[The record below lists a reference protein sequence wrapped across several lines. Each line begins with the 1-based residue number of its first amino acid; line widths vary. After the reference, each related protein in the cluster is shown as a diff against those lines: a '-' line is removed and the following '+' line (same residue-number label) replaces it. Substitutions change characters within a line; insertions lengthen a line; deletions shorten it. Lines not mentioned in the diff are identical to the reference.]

1 MPRLSDTKIRSAK
14 PRQKP
19 FKLYDVEGL
28 YLIIN
33 PNGSRWWRQKYHFAQ
48 HERLLSLGVYPDIS
62 LADAR
67 TQGAAL
73 RKQIANGINPS
84 AERQEKKLAQRTAA
98 ERTYNAVLAEWLAK
112 TATARKWTAD
122 HLERV
127 QRRFEVHFTPWLGRK
142 DIADVTDDDFMAC
155 VRRMEER
162 NLVDTAHR
170 ALSDNDSLFRYARQR
185 KYVKHN
191 VVADVRGPDT
201 LPRTKVTHRAAITDP
216 LQLGQLLRAVDGYHG
231 GFVVRQALRLLPLV
245 FVRPGELQWATWKEF
260 DLDSAE
266 WRIPAERMKMREYH
280 IVPLARQAVAILR
293 ELQPVTGPD
302 GFIAHQVRNP
312 SRPISENTLNV
323 ALRAIGYEKHQQTS
337 HGFRRTASTLLNE
350 RGFNRDAIER
360 QLAHGERDQV
370 RGAYNA
376 AQYLPERRKM
386 MQAWANYL
394 DKLRQGVAA

>member
-14 PRQKP
+14 PAEKP
-19 FKLYDVEGL
+19 FKLYDSEGL
-28 YLIIN
+28 YLIVT
-33 PNGSRWWRQKYHFAQ
+33 PNGSRWWRQRYRW
-48 HERLLSLGVYPDIS
+48 ERREQTLSLGTYPEVA

-67 TQGAAL
+67 TRGAAL

-84 AERQEKKLAQRTAA
+84 TERQGQKLAQRTAA
-98 ERTYNAVLAEWLAK
+98 ERSYKAILEEWLPK
-112 TATARKWTAD
+112 TAVARKWTAD

-127 QRRFEVHFTPWLGRK
+127 RRRFEVHFIPWLGRK
-142 DIADVTDDDFMAC
+142 EISSVTDDDILGC
-155 VRRMEER
+155 IRRMEER
-162 NLVDTAHR
+162 NLIDTAHR
-170 ALSDNDSLFRYARQR
+170 ALSDNDGLFRYARQR
-185 KYVKHN
+185 KYIKHN

-216 LQLGQLLRAVDGYHG
+216 AQLGALLRAIDAYHG
-231 GFVVRQALRLLPLV
+231 SFVVRQALRVLPLML
-245 FVRPGELQWATWKEF
+245 VRPGELQWAQWSEF
-260 DLDSAE
+260 DLDAGE

-280 IVPLARQAVAILR
+280 IVPLAHQAVTILR

-302 GFIAHQVRNP
+302 GYVAPQVRNA

-323 ALRAIGYEKHQQTS
+323 ALRAIGYDKTQVCA

-350 RGFNRDAIER
+350 QGFKPDAIER
-360 QLAHGERDQV
+360 QLAHGERNQV

-386 MQAWANYL
+386 MQAYADYL
-394 DKLRQGVAA
+394 YTLKLKVAA